1 MLGDSFL
8 KQRLIQKKS
17 KRTSGLIIGL
27 ILFANFIY
35 PVQSEC
41 SMIQEDWLKT
51 VVLIEQEAKNEKGQS
66 QIIPIG
72 TGFLLRSERGFYYV
86 VTCKHVVRKKGRLNK
101 EGLFYRLNTRSFI
114 DDPFHRRSINALLEE
129 LEVDYFLHPDDRV
142 DIAVF
147 PIKVDVRKDDIKFA
161 TFSIFEELE
170 NIYPR
175 EDVFFIGYPIGTVLS
190 ERNQPVVRN
199 GIISR
204 KNEDFR
210 FLIEGA
216 SFPGNS
222 GSPVITKSL
231 PYTYNREKKLFNLKE
246 VKQAR
251 FIGIIYQQIRYRESA
266 ISPQT
271 GNVRVIFE
279 ENTGLSKVIPS
290 NFIKD
295 ILESEPVKAYEK
307 REAGKR
313 LKH

>member
-1 MLGDSFL
+1 MLGDNCIFKNKRGL
-8 KQRLIQKKS
+8 ALIFA
-17 KRTSGLIIGL
+17 LII
-27 ILFANFIY
+27 FCVFIY
-35 PVQSEC
+35 PTQGNC

-51 VVLIEQEAKNEKGQS
+51 VVLIEQEAKDEKGKS

-72 TGFLLRSERGFYYV
+72 TGFLLRSEGGFYYV
-86 VTCKHVVRKKGRLNK
+86 VTCRHVVKKKDGLEK
-101 EGLFYRLNTRSFI
+101 KGLFYRLNTKSFI
-114 DDPFHRRSINALLEE
+114 ENPFHRRSINRLLDE
-129 LEVDYFLHPDDRV
+129 LEVAYFLHLDVNV

-147 PIKVDVRKDDIKFA
+147 PIKVDVQKEDIKFA
-161 TFSIFEELE
+161 TFSIFEEFE
-170 NIYPR
+170 NTYPG

-204 KNEDFR
+204 KNEDRR

-216 SFPGNS
+216 SFPGSS

-231 PYTYNREKKLFNLKE
+231 PYTYNKENRLFNLKE

-295 ILESEPVKAYEK
+295 ILDSKAVKAYEQ
-307 REAGKR
+307 REAEKR
-313 LKH
+313 LTD